1 MPIAFYRKYH
11 FYAYSLPTFLATD
24 ITYIKYKYQLYI
36 QTCSQCL
43 LREISLHILTKF
55 SSSLSETN
63 LRRKPTHFRTF
74 INVFR
79 SPINR
84 NITNLM
90 ASRIQYTVC
99 IFPYIQPHTWTLQF
113 HLLYSIYSCIY
124 MQYIVGTSEV
134 KQNANKIR
142 VATHYQRVDELKN
155 NNKTR

>member
-1 MPIAFYRKYH
+1 MAIAFYRKYL
-11 FYAYSLPTFLATD
+11 FYAYLLPTFLATD
-24 ITYIKYKYQLYI
+24 ITYIIYI
-36 QTCSQCL
+36 ISYIYSNMFSVL
-43 LREISLHILTKF
+43 IKEDFLRILTKF

-142 VATHYQRVDELKN
+142 VAAHYQRVDELKN